1 MVSDRF
7 IDIFENTR
15 NICLINSPFVGIF
28 RPTVHIDKMPYIIS
42 AAVAMD
48 ANGEWDSVAG
58 VNLLPLSYLFFCCIP
73 IQRFRFHSRM
83 VERLKENSGTRNRYL
98 KAIKG
103 MDMTLTG
110 SVAEGFAVFPEIL
123 ENGVPSD
130 IDLMVCVTCD
140 FIVDDSCPNI
150 HPGYTRLINTEKD
163 IGNENGLLYLPTS
176 AILHKNLG
184 QSYHGPAL
192 QNDMKLDYVP
202 TRIPL
207 SDIVPCLSYPHWP
220 KPAEEWLH
228 RPRPSGWPPRDLID
242 RIAAGGCHF
251 VPVAHAN
258 STSPDI
264 EWRYSFSKAEGL
276 LANSLTDFQKHVF
289 ILFKILVMH
298 ATSLKSYYLKNVFFF
313 CCEKIPAEF
322 WKPVNLAACLFILT
336 DEILIRL
343 EKLELHHYFIRDNN
357 LISHI
362 ERKSIT
368 ASREKLDFLRRYP
381 VKCIM
386 EVFEDSDMSQIIS
399 KEDIFKEVINLC
411 NSRICIYDVLE
422 KSICSSEKFL
432 SCIYMAK
439 GEHFT
444 ALNCFTHRYEF
455 FELKS
460 ILLDTQLIQSKYLS
474 FLKDILCFLPF
485 PSLVSAF
492 VFLSHGCFWKTDTK
506 ATVDLIKCRVEE
518 SYETVKSEIG
528 SDRSLMA
535 LCSIH
540 YSVYLLMT
548 GQFSLGYNIVKQAMT
563 DRDIDPEKIVSM
575 HTAIAIDCDVLTEVN
590 LYCGIHCS
598 NFGLY
603 VLYLG
608 IEYCKKMKNVN
619 EMGIWLKYAE
629 QIYELKYCGVTSP
642 LLAAKL
648 YMAGNHFIVAT
659 EYFCLKTIYPFE
671 SFSGR
676 HNILVSLLLEFLQLS
691 STRQYAE
698 FPGFNQLSVRLLH
711 LTRCH
716 LLRFI
721 DGVEGI
727 GHLLSDLATM
737 YKDATFDEHNQRRW
751 TAAARAAFICKF
763 DSVPFKN
770 EIEFKDKLRQ
780 FSRGKI

>member
-1 MVSDRF
+1 
-7 IDIFENTR
+7 
-15 NICLINSPFVGIF
+15 
-28 RPTVHIDKMPYIIS
+28 MPYIIS

-58 VNLLPLSYLFFCCIP
+58 VNLLPLSYLFFCYIP
-73 IQRFRFHSRM
+73 IERFRLHSRLM
-83 VERLKENSGTRNRYL
+83 ERYKEHNVTQTRNI
-98 KAIKG
+98 KAING
-103 MDMTLTG
+103 MDVTLAG
-110 SVAEGFAVFPEIL
+110 SVAEGFAVFPDIL
-123 ENGVPSD
+123 QNGCVPSD
-130 IDLMVCVTCD
+130 VDLMIRFTRD
-140 FIVDDSCPNI
+140 FIVDDTCPNI

-176 AILHKNLG
+176 AILHKTDLELG
-184 QSYHGPAL
+184 QSYHGPAV
-192 QNDMKLDYVP
+192 QIVDKLDDVP
-202 TRIPL
+202 
-207 SDIVPCLSYPHWP
+207 DIITKCDNVPCLAYPQWP

-228 RPRPSGWPPRDLID
+228 RPRPSGWPPHDLID

-264 EWRYSFSKAEGL
+264 EWRYSFSHAEVM

-289 ILFKILVMH
+289 ILFKILVTH
-298 ATSLKSYYLKNVFFF
+298 AIGKISLKSYYLKNIFFF

-336 DEILIRL
+336 DEILTRL
-343 EKLELHHYFIRDNN
+343 AKFELHHYFIRDNN

-386 EVFEDSDMSQIIS
+386 EVFGTPFEDSDLFQQFS
-399 KEDIFKEVINLC
+399 KEDIFKEIINLC

-422 KSICSSEKFL
+422 KSICSNEKFL
-432 SCIYMAK
+432 SIIYMVN

-460 ILLDTQLIQSKYLS
+460 ILLNTQLIQSKYLS
-474 FLKDILCFLPF
+474 FLKGILCFLPF
-485 PSLVSAF
+485 TSLVSAF
-492 VFLSHGCFWKTDTK
+492 VFLSHKCFWKTDTK
-506 ATVDLIKCRVEE
+506 ATVDLIKCKVEE
-518 SYETVKSEIG
+518 SYETVKSKIG
-528 SDRSLMA
+528 SNRSLMA

-540 YSVYLLMT
+540 YSIYLLMT
-548 GQFSLGYNIVKQAMT
+548 GHFSLGYNIVKQALT
-563 DRDIDPEKIVSM
+563 DKDIDHGNIVSM

-590 LYCGIHCS
+590 LNCGMHS
-598 NFGLY
+598 SYFRLY

-608 IEYCKKMKNVN
+608 IEYCKKMKNGN
-619 EMGIWLKYAE
+619 EMGIWLKYAY
-629 QIYELKYCGVTSP
+629 QINELKFGGLASP

-659 EYFCLKTIYPFE
+659 EYFCLQTLNTFE
-671 SFSGR
+671 AFSAR

-737 YKDATFDEHNQRRW
+737 YKDATFDEHNRRRW
-751 TAAARAAFICKF
+751 TAAAHAAFIC
-763 DSVPFKN
+763 
-770 EIEFKDKLRQ
+770 EIYSLPYLNDMDKYRQ
-780 FSRGKI
+780 FLRGEICEYIH

>member
-1 MVSDRF
+1 
-7 IDIFENTR
+7 
-15 NICLINSPFVGIF
+15 
-28 RPTVHIDKMPYIIS
+28 MPYIIS

-58 VNLLPLSYLFFCCIP
+58 VNLLPLSYLFFCSVP
-73 IQRFRFHSRM
+73 IQRFRYNSRLT
-83 VERLKENSGTRNRYL
+83 EKKKEHHVTKTRDL

-103 MDMTLTG
+103 TDMTLAG
-110 SVAEGFAVFPEIL
+110 SVAEGFAVFPQIL
-123 ENGVPSD
+123 QNGCVPSD
-130 IDLMVCVTCD
+130 VDFMIHYTHD
-140 FIVDDSCPNI
+140 FIVDDTCPNI

-163 IGNENGLLYLPTS
+163 TENEKGLLYLPKS
-176 AILHKNLG
+176 AILNKIQLKLG
-184 QSYHGPAL
+184 QSYQGPSVRS
-192 QNDMKLDYVP
+192 DIKLDDLPNVF
-202 TRIPL
+202 TSIDR
-207 SDIVPCLSYPHWP
+207 VPCLSYPHWP

-264 EWRYSFSKAEGL
+264 EWRYSFSKAEVL

-289 ILFKILVMH
+289 IFFKILVTH
-298 ATSLKSYYLKNVFFF
+298 ATGKISLKSYYLKNVFFF

-336 DEILIRL
+336 DEILTRL
-343 EKLELHHYFIRDNN
+343 AKFELHHYFIRDNN

-386 EVFEDSDMSQIIS
+386 EVIGTSFEDSDLFQQFS
-399 KEDIFKEVINLC
+399 KEDIFKEIINIC
-411 NSRICIYDVLE
+411 NSRICIYDVFE

-432 SCIYMAK
+432 SCIYMAN

-444 ALNCFTHRYEF
+444 ALDCFTHRYEF

-460 ILLDTQLIQSKYLS
+460 ILLDTQHIQSKYLS
-474 FLKDILCFLPF
+474 FLKDTLCFLPF
-485 PSLVSAF
+485 TSLVSAF

-506 ATVDLIKCRVEE
+506 ETVGLIKCIVEE
-518 SYETVKSEIG
+518 SYETVKSKIG
-528 SDRSLMA
+528 SNRSLMA
-535 LCSIH
+535 SCSIH

-548 GQFSLGYNIVKQAMT
+548 GQFSLGYNIVKQALT
-563 DRDIDPEKIVSM
+563 DKDIDHGYMVSM
-575 HTAIAIDCDVLTEVN
+575 HTAIAIDCDVLTDVN
-590 LYCGIHCS
+590 LKCGMHS
-598 NFGLY
+598 SYFRLY

-608 IEYCKKMKNVN
+608 IKYCKKMKNGN
-619 EMGIWLKYAE
+619 EMGIWLKYAD
-629 QIYELKYCGVTSP
+629 QINELKYGRLVSP
-642 LLAAKL
+642 LLTAKL

-659 EYFCLKTIYPFE
+659 EYFCLLTITSFG

-691 STRQYAE
+691 LTRQYAE

-737 YKDATFDEHNQRRW
+737 YKDATFDEHNRRRW
-751 TAAARAAFICKF
+751 AAASRAALMCEY
-763 DSVPFKN
+763 DSVPLPNHMKV
-770 EIEFKDKLRQ
+770 RQ
-780 FSRGKI
+780 FW

>member
-1 MVSDRF
+1 MS
-7 IDIFENTR
+7 
-15 NICLINSPFVGIF
+15 
-28 RPTVHIDKMPYIIS
+28 YIIS

-83 VERLKENSGTRNRYL
+83 VEKHKERYVTVTR
-98 KAIKG
+98 KVKSIKG
-103 MDMTLTG
+103 VDMTLTG
-110 SVAEGFAVFPEIL
+110 SVAEGFAVFPTIL
-123 ENGVPSD
+123 QNKCVGSD
-130 IDLMVCVTCD
+130 LDVMVCVTRD
-140 FIVDDSCPNI
+140 FIVDDTCLNI

-163 IGNENGLLYLPTS
+163 IGNENGLLYLPT
-176 AILHKNLG
+176 AILHKEDLELG
-184 QSYHGPAL
+184 QSYNGPSM
-192 QNDMKLDYVP
+192 QTEFKLDGLL
-202 TRIPL
+202 TTITS
-207 SDIVPCLSYPHWP
+207 SDTVPCLSYPHWP

-228 RPRPSGWPPRDLID
+228 RPRPSGWPPRDLVD

-264 EWRYSFSKAEGL
+264 EWRYSFSKAELL

-298 ATSLKSYYLKNVFFF
+298 ATGKTSLKSYYLKNVFFF

-368 ASREKLDFLRRYP
+368 ASRERLDFLRRYP

-386 EVFEDSDMSQIIS
+386 EVFSIPYGDSYIVQQIS
-399 KEDIFKEVINLC
+399 KEAIFKEVINLC

-422 KSICSSEKFL
+422 KSICSSEMFL
-432 SCIYMAK
+432 SIIYMAN

-474 FLKDILCFLPF
+474 FLKYILCFLPF
-485 PSLVSAF
+485 TSLVSAF
-492 VFLSHGCFWKTDTK
+492 VFLSHKCFWKTDTK
-506 ATVDLIKCRVEE
+506 ATVDLIKCKVEE
-518 SYETVKSEIG
+518 SYETVKSKIG
-528 SDRSLMA
+528 SNRSLMA
-535 LCSIH
+535 LRSIH

-548 GQFSLGYNIVKQAMT
+548 GQFSLGYNIVKQALT
-563 DRDIDPEKIVSM
+563 DRDIDPGKKVRM

-590 LYCGIHCS
+590 IHCGMHRS
-598 NFGLY
+598 YFRLY

-608 IEYCKKMKNVN
+608 IEYCKKMKNGN
-619 EMGIWLKYAE
+619 EMGIWLKYAD
-629 QIYELKYCGVTSP
+629 QINELKYGRLSSP

-659 EYFCLKTIYPFE
+659 EYFCLQTRNVCGA
-671 SFSGR
+671 FSAR
-676 HNILVSLLLEFLQLS
+676 HDILVSLLLEFLQLS

-727 GHLLSDLATM
+727 GHLVSDLATM
-737 YKDATFDEHNQRRW
+737 YKDATFDEHNRRRW
-751 TAAARAAFICKF
+751 AAAARAALICEF
-763 DSVPFKN
+763 DSLPILN
-770 EIEFKDKLRQ
+770 DAKDKFRQ
-780 FSRGKI
+780 FC

>member
-1 MVSDRF
+1 MS
-7 IDIFENTR
+7 
-15 NICLINSPFVGIF
+15 
-28 RPTVHIDKMPYIIS
+28 YIIS

-73 IQRFRFHSRM
+73 IQRFRYHSRL
-83 VERLKENSGTRNRYL
+83 VEKFRESYDTGNRDF
-98 KAIKG
+98 KAIRG
-103 MDMTLTG
+103 EDVTLAG
-110 SVAEGFAVFPEIL
+110 SVAEGFAVFPFIL
-123 ENGVPSD
+123 QNGCVPSD
-130 IDLMVCVTCD
+130 VDVMICFTRD
-140 FIVDDSCPNI
+140 FIVDDTCPNI

-163 IGNENGLLYLPTS
+163 TENEKGLLYLPNS
-176 AILHKNLG
+176 AILNKIQLKLG
-184 QSYHGPAL
+184 QSYQGPSVRS
-192 QNDMKLDYVP
+192 DYKLDNLP
-202 TRIPL
+202 SILTS
-207 SDIVPCLSYPHWP
+207 SDCVPCLPYPHWP

-264 EWRYSFSKAEGL
+264 EWRYSFSKAEVL
-276 LANSLTDFQKHVF
+276 LASSLTDFQKYVF
-289 ILFKILVMH
+289 IFFKILVTH
-298 ATSLKSYYLKNVFFF
+298 ATGKISLKSYYLKNVFFF
-313 CCEKIPAEF
+313 CCEKIPVEF

-336 DEILIRL
+336 DEILTRL
-343 EKLELHHYFIRDNN
+343 AKFELHHYFIRDNN

-381 VKCIM
+381 IKCIM
-386 EVFEDSDMSQIIS
+386 EVFGTPFEDTDLFHQFS
-399 KEDIFKEVINLC
+399 KEDIFKEIINLC
-411 NSRICIYDVLE
+411 NSRICRYDVLE
-422 KSICSSEKFL
+422 KSICCSEQFL
-432 SCIYMAK
+432 SFVFMANGK
-439 GEHFT
+439 HFT

-460 ILLDTQLIQSKYLS
+460 ILLDTQHTQSKYLS
-474 FLKDILCFLPF
+474 FLKDTLCFLPF
-485 PSLVSAF
+485 TSLVSAF
-492 VFLSHGCFWKTDTK
+492 VFLSHKCFWKTDTK
-506 ATVDLIKCRVEE
+506 ATVDLIKCKVEE
-518 SYETVKSEIG
+518 SYETVK
-528 SDRSLMA
+528 SLMA

-548 GQFSLGYNIVKQAMT
+548 GQFSLGYNIVKQALT
-563 DRDIDPEKIVSM
+563 DRDIDPGKIVSM
-575 HTAIAIDCDVLTEVN
+575 HTAIAIDCDVLTEVKLN
-590 LYCGIHCS
+590 SGTHSSY
-598 NFGLY
+598 FRLY

-608 IEYCKKMKNVN
+608 IEYCKKMKNGN
-619 EMGIWLKYAE
+619 EMGIWLKYAD
-629 QIYELKYCGVTSP
+629 QINEYGILESP
-642 LLAAKL
+642 LLAGKL

-659 EYFCLKTIYPFE
+659 EYFCLQTIYTFG

-691 STRQYAE
+691 LTRQYAE

-737 YKDATFDEHNQRRW
+737 YKDATFDEHNRRRW
-751 TAAARAAFICKF
+751 AAASRAALTCESNNKLLPN
-763 DSVPFKN
+763 SLPFPN
-770 EIEFKDKLRQ
+770 DMKDQYRQ
-780 FSRGKI
+780 FC

>member
-1 MVSDRF
+1 MS
-7 IDIFENTR
+7 
-15 NICLINSPFVGIF
+15 
-28 RPTVHIDKMPYIIS
+28 YIIS

-58 VNLLPLSYLFFCCIP
+58 VNLLPLSYLLFCCIP
-73 IQRFRFHSRM
+73 IQRFRYHSRL
-83 VERLKENSGTRNRYL
+83 VEKFRESYNTGNRDI
-98 KAIKG
+98 KAIRG
-103 MDMTLTG
+103 EDVTLAG
-110 SVAEGFAVFPEIL
+110 SVAEGFAVFPDIL
-123 ENGVPSD
+123 QNGCVPSD
-130 IDLMVCVTCD
+130 VDFMTCFTRD
-140 FIVDDSCPNI
+140 FIVDDTCPNI
-150 HPGYTRLINTEKD
+150 HSGYTRLINTEKD
-163 IGNENGLLYLPTS
+163 IGNENGLLYLPT
-176 AILHKNLG
+176 AILHQKDLELG
-184 QSYHGPAL
+184 QSYHGPAV
-192 QNDMKLDYVP
+192 QNVDKLDD
-202 TRIPL
+202 IP
-207 SDIVPCLSYPHWP
+207 DIIKSRDNVPCLSYPHWP

-264 EWRYSFSKAEGL
+264 EWRYSFSHAEVM

-289 ILFKILVMH
+289 ILFKILVTH
-298 ATSLKSYYLKNVFFF
+298 PIGKISLKSYYLKNIFFF

-336 DEILIRL
+336 DEILTSL
-343 EKLELHHYFIRDNN
+343 AKFELHHYFIRDNN

-386 EVFEDSDMSQIIS
+386 EVFEDSDMSQQIS

-422 KSICSSEKFL
+422 NSICSSEKFL
-432 SCIYMAK
+432 SCIYMAN

-485 PSLVSAF
+485 TSLVSAF
-492 VFLSHGCFWKTDTK
+492 VFLSHKCFWKTDTK
-506 ATVDLIKCRVEE
+506 ATVDLIKCKVEE
-518 SYETVKSEIG
+518 SYETVKSIKG
-528 SDRSLMA
+528 SNRSLMA
-535 LCSIH
+535 VCSIH

-548 GQFSLGYNIVKQAMT
+548 GQFSLGYDIVKQALT
-563 DRDIDPEKIVSM
+563 DRDIDPGKMVKM
-575 HTAIAIDCDVLTEVN
+575 HTAIAIDCDVLTDVN
-590 LYCGIHCS
+590 LRCGTHS
-598 NFGLY
+598 SYFRLY

-608 IEYCKKMKNVN
+608 IEYCKKMKNGN

-629 QIYELKYCGVTSP
+629 QINELKYGRLVSP

-648 YMAGNHFIVAT
+648 YMEGNHFIVAT
-659 EYFCLKTIYPFE
+659 EYFCLQTMHPFW

-691 STRQYAE
+691 LTRQYAE

-727 GHLLSDLATM
+727 GHLVSDLATM
-737 YKDATFDEHNQRRW
+737 YKDATFDEHNRRRW
-751 TAAARAAFICKF
+751 AAASRAVSAC
-763 DSVPFKN
+763 
-770 EIEFKDKLRQ
+770 EFLSLPIPNDMTDKLRQ
-780 FSRGKI
+780 FLEGKL